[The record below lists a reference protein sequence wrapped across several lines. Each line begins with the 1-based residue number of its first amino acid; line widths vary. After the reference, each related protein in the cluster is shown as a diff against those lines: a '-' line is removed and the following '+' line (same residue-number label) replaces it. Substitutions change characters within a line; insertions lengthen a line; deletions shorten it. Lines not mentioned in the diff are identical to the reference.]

1 MKKENKC
8 AIRSILAILL
18 CAMLVTSNMG
28 TVAFAVERSLAQ
40 MEAEEAASG
49 PESDGIVVGNDDLTP
64 ENDITEESAQQEP
77 SGEEYEPDESAAQE
91 PAPEDYQAP
100 QDPTTEEN
108 KTEVIEN
115 GNDEN

>member
-40 MEAEEAASG
+40 MDAEEAASG
-49 PESDGIVVGNDDLTP
+49 PESDGAESVPGGLFAPVQPEQGNNGRRNRLCRGARRVPLRHAEKIHP
-64 ENDITEESAQQEP
+64 EI
-77 SGEEYEPDESAAQE
+77 
-91 PAPEDYQAP
+91 
-100 QDPTTEEN
+100 
-108 KTEVIEN
+108 N
-115 GNDEN
+115 GGI